1 MHLKFL
7 KHGTGSGRKTVAY
20 LLSEVD
26 HLGTEREAVE
36 VLRGDPQQVAEV
48 CESLDFR
55 HRYSSGVI
63 SWAPEDEP
71 TSEEISGVLD
81 DLERAMTVGLDDPSR
96 IAWSAVL
103 HREQGGGAHVHFLVA
118 RVDLETGKSY
128 NVAPPGWEKL
138 YYPLRDAWNWE
149 RGWARP
155 DDPLRSRLYQPDR
168 QALIEA
174 SQLRAGLEVEADP
187 KALITRYLVQRIEDG
202 SIQDR
207 AGIVKALR
215 EAGLTV
221 PRHGKDY
228 LTVLDPES
236 QQRYRLKGAL
246 YAADF
251 TPEAWREL
259 GRSTS
264 AEDRSRR
271 RTPGPQD
278 RRAAEQARGRFE
290 RALATVG
297 DYRRGRY
304 PGQPEPDRE
313 ALRESLDYQFGHEHR
328 VDPWSPDWPGAVRLL
343 EAPRSKPSRHEAARD
358 RGEPETA
365 TPGVF
370 RNAGEPEAALVPDR
384 EEHWDTGKRSKIAQ
398 QTRPIRTDRPL
409 GEKDDDRAR
418 DSLRASL
425 GRLDAAIGRNDKAVS
440 GLVADTRRLER
451 AARERHAA
459 FDRLGKYLEPVREH
473 IAAVAR
479 TVVKRVE
486 AVQEQLRAAWEMG
499 MDRGR

>member
-7 KHGTGSGRKTVAY
+7 KHGTGSARKAVAY

-36 VLRGDPQQVAEV
+36 VLRGDPRQVSEV

-63 SWAPEDEP
+63 SWAPEDAP
-71 TSEEISGVLD
+71 TPEEISGVLD
-81 DLERAMTVGLDDPSR
+81 DLERAMTAGLDDPSR

-103 HREQGGGAHVHFLVA
+103 HQEKGGTTHVHFLVA

-149 RGWARP
+149 KGWARP

-174 SQLRAGLEVEADP
+174 SKLRAGMEAEADP
-187 KALITRYLVQRIEDG
+187 KALITRYLAQRIEG
-202 SIQDR
+202 GLIQDR
-207 AGIVKALR
+207 AGMVEALQ
-215 EAGLTV
+215 EAGLAV
-221 PRHGKDY
+221 PRQGKDY

-251 TPEAWREL
+251 SAEAWREL

-264 AEDRSRR
+264 AEDRGRR

-297 DYRRGRY
+297 EYRRGRY

-313 ALRESLDYQFGHEHR
+313 ALCESLDYQLGYEHR
-328 VDPWSPDWPGAVRLL
+328 TDPWNPDRPGAVRLL
-343 EAPRSKPSRHEAARD
+343 EAPRSQPARREAARD
-358 RGEPETA
+358 RGEPEAASPTVRGS
-365 TPGVF
+365 PGS
-370 RNAGEPEAALVPDR
+370 GEAALVPDR
-384 EEHWDTGKRSKIAQ
+384 EGDRSSDHGNHEREA
-398 QTRPIRTDRPL
+398 RPSHRDRAL
-409 GEKDDDRAR
+409 GDDDDRAR
-418 DSLRASL
+418 DALRAGL
-425 GRLDAAIGRNDKAVS
+425 GRFDATLRRHDEAVS
-440 GLVADTRRLER
+440 GLVAHARGFER
-451 AARERHAA
+451 AAREHDAA
-459 FDRLGKYLEPVREH
+459 FERLGKYLEPVRER

-479 TVVKRVE
+479 TVVNRVE
-486 AVQEQLRAAWEMG
+486 AIQARIRAAWERDRG
-499 MDRGR
+499 MDLGR